1 MDHHI
6 SNEDRLKIAHF
17 ISNSDYSGHR
27 IDLLEKRLSG
37 TGTWVIQHPDFVAWR
52 DDQESPRTL
61 WCYGN
66 PGAGKSVAAAFI
78 ADHLQST
85 GNIVLSVFCR
95 YSLDAFTTPLPVLR
109 GLLRQLIEKT
119 TKVPP
124 SICDR
129 YWSGT
134 HPSPEELPNL
144 LAEVAAYHTRPLY
157 IVIDALDECPIGI
170 DLLRAI
176 QQLSSSFRVLVT
188 SRPVF
193 REINEH
199 PSIQIR
205 ASDDDILIA
214 ADTTLSRLKHA
225 WLDEELKEKMRVQV
239 VKKADGMF
247 LLASLQ
253 LRELERDVTCQRDVL
268 VILDSLP
275 RTLDDAYKLTF
286 QRIRAQGERKNELAC
301 RTLALTTEN
310 RFDSDDIQYILSAGD
325 RTQWIDIETIL
336 QCCHGLLQ
344 MPLKF
349 IHYSVYEYTISH
361 WSELF
366 PENPNRFNVCLQVG
380 SQLACRPCCW
390 PAPTPLRASFP
401 EQLSDIEQN
410 ICNQFIYMLS
420 CDAIQSIERS
430 ATSMTAI
437 QSWSTERPHIGFDG
451 MLSV

>member
-6 SNEDRLKIAHF
+6 GNEDRLKIAHF
-17 ISNSDYSGHR
+17 ISKSDYSGHR

-52 DDQESPRTL
+52 DDRESPRTL
-61 WCYGN
+61 WCYGHRA
-66 PGAGKSVAAAFI
+66 GTGKSVAAAFI

-124 SICDR
+124 TICDR

-134 HPSPEELPNL
+134 HPSPDELPIL

-176 QQLSSSFRVLVT
+176 QQLESSFRVLVT

-199 PSIQIR
+199 PSIKIR

-214 ADTTLSRLKHA
+214 VDTTLSRLKHA
-225 WLDEELKEKMRVQV
+225 WLDEKLKEKVRVQV

-286 QRIRAQGERKNELAC
+286 QRIREQGERKNELAC
-301 RTLALTTEN
+301 RTLALTTV
-310 RFDSDDIQYILSAGD
+310 RLYKCDSAQNILAAGN
-325 RTQWIDIETIL
+325 RTQWTDIETIV
-336 QCCHGLLQ
+336 QCCHGLLE
-344 MPLKF
+344 MYLDL
-349 IHYSVYEYTISH
+349 IDYSAHEYTISH

-366 PENPNRFNVCLQVG
+366 PENPIRWNVCLQLG
-380 SQLACRPCCW
+380 
-390 PAPTPLRASFP
+390 
-401 EQLSDIEQN
+401 
-410 ICNQFIYMLS
+410 
-420 CDAIQSIERS
+420 
-430 ATSMTAI
+430 
-437 QSWSTERPHIGFDG
+437 
-451 MLSV
+451 